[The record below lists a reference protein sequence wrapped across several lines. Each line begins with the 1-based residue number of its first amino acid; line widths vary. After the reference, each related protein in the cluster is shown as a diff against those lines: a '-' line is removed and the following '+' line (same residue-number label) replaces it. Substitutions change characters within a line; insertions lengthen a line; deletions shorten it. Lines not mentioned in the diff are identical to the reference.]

1 MKLMLD
7 KPEEVECWPD
17 NWVALQV
24 FSALS
29 TQWNVGAGGP
39 VGLRYEAIP
48 LIFEAFS
55 IKKKARAE
63 LIYLLRIMEN
73 EALQVF
79 KENG

>member
-1 MKLMLD
+1 MSG
-7 KPEEVECWPD
+7 
-17 NWVALQV
+17 A
-24 FSALS
+24 
-29 TQWNVGAGGP
+29 VGM
-39 VGLRYEAIP
+39 RYESFP
-48 LIFEAFS
+48 VIFEAFS

>member
-1 MKLMLD
+1 
-7 KPEEVECWPD
+7 VQCWTD
-17 NWVALQV
+17 NWQALQV

-29 TQWNVGAGGP
+29 TQWNVGPNGA
-39 VGLRYEAIP
+39 VGMRYEAFPI
-48 LIFEAFS
+48 IFEAFG

-63 LIYLLRIMEN
+63 LMYLLRIMEN